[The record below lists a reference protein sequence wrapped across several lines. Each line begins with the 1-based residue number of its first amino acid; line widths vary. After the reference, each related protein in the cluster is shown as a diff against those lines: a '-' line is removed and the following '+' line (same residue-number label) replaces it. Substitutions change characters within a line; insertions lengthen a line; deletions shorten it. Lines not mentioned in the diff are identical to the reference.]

1 MKHILCDPEY
11 TFPLHVALPR
21 RARIMRSAGSSNCAK
36 SSWSEARTPRRAKDR
51 ASPVTQ
57 TPTRGAEDDDAPA
70 SRASWVAASSIGLGL
85 AAAPEKQLRCQE
97 FVEL

>member
-11 TFPLHVALPR
+11 TFPLQVALPR

-36 SSWSEARTPRRAKDR
+36 SSCSEARTPRRAKDR

-57 TPTRGAEDDDAPA
+57 TPTRGAEDDDARGR
-70 SRASWVAASSIGLGL
+70 RAGLRRL
-85 AAAPEKQLRCQE
+85 P
-97 FVEL
+97 